1 MLGKVSASMIFNFW
15 TGMRM
20 SRCILS
26 CRYVAEKDCL
36 ALLQAPPVRLNA
48 DGNCAFSET
57 RRAAKLLQQFGGFP
71 FPAAEFERPHIVVLS
86 APLAHSPAVIEPVES
101 WRDFFWER
109 DLRRRDAVRGCAN
122 D

>member
-36 ALLQAPPVRLNA
+36 ALLQTEQQIRLCFPKRSEPPDCCSSLAVFLFLRQM
-48 DGNCAFSET
+48 DGHHP
-57 RRAAKLLQQFGGFP
+57 L
-71 FPAAEFERPHIVVLS
+71 IV
-86 APLAHSPAVIEPVES
+86 
-101 WRDFFWER
+101 
-109 DLRRRDAVRGCAN
+109 
-122 D
+122 

>member
-1 MLGKVSASMIFNFW
+1 MLGRVSASMIFNF
-15 TGMRM
+15 GIGKRM

-71 FPAAEFERPHIVVLS
+71 FPAADWRSSPPDSLRDRTSLCSLLRWRTRPL
-86 APLAHSPAVIEPVES
+86 
-101 WRDFFWER
+101 
-109 DLRRRDAVRGCAN
+109 
-122 D
+122 